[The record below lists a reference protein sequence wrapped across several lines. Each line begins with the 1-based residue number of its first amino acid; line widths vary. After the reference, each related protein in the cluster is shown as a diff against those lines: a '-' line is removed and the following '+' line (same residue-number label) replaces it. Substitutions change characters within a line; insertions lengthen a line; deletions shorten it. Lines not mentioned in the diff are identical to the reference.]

1 MPSRIWTWASL
12 LPASRPHRLWSTK
25 DYRPPHHLA
34 LLFLLCFSRN
44 GTCPRI
50 QSFGRAPTD
59 SPCETHRFSLLRL
72 TTMLRFPKPAVLT
85 RRPLATVPE
94 RNNSC
99 CFQSQTLR
107 PLTLCPVV
115 VYLFFWGGWGGVRSR
130 PTHSPHLIFTIFL
143 SLLFVPTSSCFLSP
157 RGHVCFLLSFFLSR
171 PLSPHSSRATN

>member
-34 LLFLLCFSRN
+34 LLFLLCFSRD

-59 SPCETHRFSLLRL
+59 SPCETHRSSLLRL
-72 TTMLRFPKPAVLT
+72 TTMLRFSKPAVLT

-115 VYLFFWGGWGGVRSR
+115 VYLFFLGGGCVAAQLTPSFDLHYLSFTPVRSY
-130 PTHSPHLIFTIFL
+130 F
-143 SLLFVPTSSCFLSP
+143 LLFFISQGAC
-157 RGHVCFLLSFFLSR
+157 LLPSVFFLSR

>member
-1 MPSRIWTWASL
+1 MWASL

-34 LLFLLCFSRN
+34 LLFLLCFSRD

-59 SPCETHRFSLLRL
+59 SPCETHRSSLLRL
-72 TTMLRFPKPAVLT
+72 TTMLRFSKPAVLT

-115 VYLFFWGGWGGVRSR
+115 VYLFGVGAKPPNSR
-130 PTHSPHLIFTIFL
+130 PSFDLHYL